1 MADESVCEATGKPRW
16 LSYLENNLLDDVDV
30 DNDQRAIL
38 AVFRVM
44 LEAPAGDASAV
55 ASASQKIVQYYHGEF
70 LGNSEQM
77 QSWTDR
83 GVMVYINEVAGL
95 ALELAAEVLFP
106 GPEHDK
112 LARFFIAIRDAGPQA
127 FGIKVSHPRL
137 CTMTWTL
144 LSLDRNKT
152 PVLSSTTLPSAL
164 PSRSTGIAVRVSGLG
179 QTHMSSLILPSVPN
193 RETDADFKTR
203 CEESISIAALFAK
216 FLEADIL
223 TPRIIQFAAIL
234 LGEAL
239 GTAGDKG
246 WKPTTQLGKWCQVA
260 IAMPYILIS
269 GEAVAHQVRS
279 PAAKPLVYPCGRED
293 WKAWIAAFQR
303 LAETLPEEAEWGLKE
318 DAKKACEKMQVLLPE
333 GAIE

>member
-55 ASASQKIVQYYHGEF
+55 ASTSQKIVQYYHGEF
-70 LGNSEQM
+70 LGNSEQV

-127 FGIKVSHPRL
+127 FGIKEQ
-137 CTMTWTL
+137 
-144 LSLDRNKT
+144 D
-152 PVLSSTTLPSAL
+152 PSFEL
-164 PSRSTGIAVRVSGLG
+164 YDTAVGTAVEEYWNRC
-179 QTHMSSLILPSVPN
+179 QVPN

-216 FLEADIL
+216 FLEADML

-333 GAIE
+333 SAIE